1 MINFIKV
8 LILSILCTSFMS
20 DDSISLE
27 WKFQDYKKIIYDAE
41 MIQSTNFFVENEM
54 VNKSVYSMEIDM
66 NEVGLEVWNRD
77 IKSYEIDSNGN
88 ESIDSLLLD
97 FKIQQFGKF
106 RFSDLETPYKEQ
118 ETQISI
124 MFPFSKKVFHKNDS
138 IKIPVE
144 SPFNFYGNTI
154 MAKGFNTIIYKGDNQ
169 FESKIFAE
177 NNSEEFP
184 DITYKHEGT
193 SNFTFNSQKGFI
205 EKYSSKVTIT
215 AESEGENMFSS
226 GYELN
231 YKLNRTE

>member
-1 MINFIKV
+1 
-8 LILSILCTSFMS
+8 MS

-27 WKFQDYKKIIYDAE
+27 WKFQYYKKIMYDAE
-41 MIQSTNFFVENEM
+41 MTQSTSFGGDEGM
-54 VNKSVYSMEIDM
+54 INKTYFSLEIDM
-66 NEVGLEVWNRD
+66 DDIGFEVWNRD
-77 IKSYEIDSNGN
+77 IKVYEIDSNG
-88 ESIDSLLLD
+88 EEFIDSLMLD
-97 FKIQQFGKF
+97 LKIQQIGKF